1 MRANRREPVSVP
13 FWFQSKKCR
22 PHGGLLQVSQQLE
35 TGAMRGLINCS
46 RQFIVLERAPRY
58 LFVHLRG
65 PVAPAYVRSGVG
77 SGSCFVSWKPLPEPA
92 LSSQPSIN
100 SAYNKANDFFRLAL

>member
-46 RQFIVLERAPRY
+46 RQPTVLKTTTRTRFRPHETKSDWSSEMNKE
-58 LFVHLRG
+58 VS
-65 PVAPAYVRSGVG
+65 RSPFQDNKL
-77 SGSCFVSWKPLPEPA
+77 SGTV
-92 LSSQPSIN
+92 N
-100 SAYNKANDFFRLAL
+100 